1 MAQSKGKNT
10 KTTKKASTKNTAK
23 SGKTT
28 KKTVETKPSYRGR
41 LIAVLV
47 MLAIGIFAALGYFV
61 SDGTS
66 GKIIG
71 ILRDLMKGL
80 CGWGYYILRSEEH
93 F

>member
-41 LIAVLV
+41 IIAVLV
-47 MLAIGIFAALGYFV
+47 ML
-61 SDGTS
+61 STS
-66 GKIIG
+66 
-71 ILRDLMKGL
+71 
-80 CGWGYYILRSEEH
+80 RSSPVTVLESTEPPL
-93 F
+93 